1 VRRAKVTAVT
11 PDVLFRVHGATVEQ
25 FASLVVGHRDPAV
38 DDEVL
43 VERIQDTAQY
53 VMLVPR

>member
-1 VRRAKVTAVT
+1 VTAVT